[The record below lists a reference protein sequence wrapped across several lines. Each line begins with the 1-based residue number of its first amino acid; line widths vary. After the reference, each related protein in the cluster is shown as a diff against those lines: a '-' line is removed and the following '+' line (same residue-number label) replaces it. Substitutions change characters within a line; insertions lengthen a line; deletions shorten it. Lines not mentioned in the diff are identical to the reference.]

1 MQSDIVVTFLPTT
14 FPSIHPTTFPSSSP
28 TIHASSAPSTI
39 PSSFPT
45 IIPSTFP
52 SIIPSTYPSII
63 PSTYPS
69 VIPSTHP
76 SIIPSTYPSTIPST
90 YPTNFPSSHPTRLFQ
105 FPSVQPSGEPSQSS
119 SHPSIQPSVHISVQ
133 PLFSGAAVDEASDG
147 EQSSQEQIAAL
158 SSTSPPPVSDFPG
171 LSSDD
176 STTTDTDK
184 GGNSALIGVIACVL
198 AFTFLI
204 ASISV
209 YRMKSRSKRKKK
221 EVILKNSNLRGGRYP
236 IYLDDDAPTIMVEVR
251 KSATGGW
258 HGFYGE
264 DQLQSVDFSTTS
276 EFKDITREEASPL
289 YDGGLEEIESTNY
302 NIGELDHLS
311 DEDLVK
317 AYHDAMAVD
326 VESEDEVDFAMQGI
340 GSPHSDK
347 DHHEI
352 T

>member
-1 MQSDIVVTFLPTT
+1 
-14 FPSIHPTTFPSSSP
+14 
-28 TIHASSAPSTI
+28 
-39 PSSFPT
+39 
-45 IIPSTFP
+45 
-52 SIIPSTYPSII
+52 
-63 PSTYPS
+63 
-69 VIPSTHP
+69 
-76 SIIPSTYPSTIPST
+76 
-90 YPTNFPSSHPTRLFQ
+90 
-105 FPSVQPSGEPSQSS
+105 VQPSGEPSQSS
-119 SHPSIQPSVHISVQ
+119 FHPSTQPSVLI
-133 PLFSGAAVDEASDG
+133 GEASDG
-147 EQSSQEQIAAL
+147 EQPAQEQIAAL

-171 LSSDD
+171 LSSDNA
-176 STTTDTDK
+176 TTTDTDK

-204 ASISV
+204 ASIGV
-209 YRMKSRSKRKKK
+209 YRRKSGNKRKKR
-221 EVILKNSNLRGGRYP
+221 EVMLKNSNLKGGRYP

-276 EFKDITREEASPL
+276 EFKESAHEKASPL

-317 AYHDAMAVD
+317 AYQDAMAVD

-340 GSPHSDK
+340 GSPHSDE